1 MNEQVIAR
9 LQKLLALAGSDNPNE
24 AALAMERAQALMREH
39 DLSLADVALDGSGA
53 YVQESKISSQGK
65 TLAWWEWQM
74 GGWIAEAFD
83 GQVIRIAS
91 QGYGRADTLHFIAT
105 RTDLAIIVDLFDRL
119 RDTINRQAANH
130 AKIVP
135 GNGRKAGKAYRA
147 GMLNTLGKR
156 LIALRDNTRPAPD
169 SRTATGLTGSEL
181 LVIKDKAVMQR
192 LCKIYPRFRF
202 IKFGQNIRPDDRTS
216 YAQGLADGHKVNL
229 HRSVDGRSDGSA
241 YLDL

>member
-24 AALAMERAQALMREH
+24 AALAMDPAQALLREH
-39 DLSLADVALDGSGA
+39 DLSVADVALDGSGA
-53 YVQESKISSQGK
+53 YVQECKVSSQGK

-83 GQVIRIAS
+83 GQVVRIAS
-91 QGYGRADTLHFIAT
+91 QGYGRADTLHFFAA

-130 AKIVP
+130 AKTVP

-156 LIALRDNTRPAPD
+156 LIALRDSTRPAPG
-169 SRTATGLTGSEL
+169 SRTATGLSGSEL

-202 IKFGQNIRPDDRTS
+202 IKFGQDIRPDDRTS